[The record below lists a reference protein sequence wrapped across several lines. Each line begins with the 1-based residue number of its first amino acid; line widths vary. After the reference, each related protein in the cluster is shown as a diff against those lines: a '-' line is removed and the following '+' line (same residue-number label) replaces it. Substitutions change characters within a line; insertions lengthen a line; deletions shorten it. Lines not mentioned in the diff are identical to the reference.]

1 MGPNGLGES
10 SVLRHTDSSSDRDDP
25 NIRRMD
31 PYVVLGV
38 KPDST
43 PAEIDDAYARRRRLH
58 DPANQTSESD
68 RSAAERFQAE
78 LGDAYQALLGTAP
91 PSSTNGTAGQPGVDT
106 GPRHQPK
113 RVERSPGRD
122 WLFFLGAVLV
132 AYVVLQVPLALGFGF
147 GGAVVGWIAAIGVM
161 VGALVKLRNR
171 S

>member
-1 MGPNGLGES
+1 
-10 SVLRHTDSSSDRDDP
+10 
-25 NIRRMD
+25 MD

-43 PAEIDDAYARRRRLH
+43 PAEIDDAYARRQRLH
-58 DPANQTSESD
+58 DPTDQTTESD

-78 LGDAYQALLGTAP
+78 LADAYRAVLGTAP
-91 PSSTNGTAGQPGVDT
+91 PPATTGVAGQPGTDN
-106 GPRHQPK
+106 GPRHPPK
-113 RVERSPGRD
+113 RVEPSPGRD

-147 GGAVVGWIAAIGVM
+147 GGAVVGWIAAIGVI

-171 S
+171 T